1 MERLRW
7 SADHRGVSLGRVT
20 VRRREKGQALVE
32 FSLVALIFFTVLFGL
47 IEGARLIYTN
57 NMLNNAAREGARTGS
72 VQAGWIGQS
81 GNGCN
86 SPEGQ
91 ICPPQASFGTNILA
105 AANRE
110 LIGANPL
117 IASNLTLKCGAVA
130 PSAAACIPG
139 VKLVV
144 TATYTY
150 VPFLPVISRTNIQ
163 LTASSTMLIQ

>member
-1 MERLRW
+1 
-7 SADHRGVSLGRVT
+7 VT
-20 VRRREKGQALVE
+20 RRERGQALVE

-47 IEGARLIYTN
+47 IEGARFVYTD

-86 SPEGQ
+86 TAEGQ
-91 ICPPQASFGTNILA
+91 VCPTPAVFGTNVLA
-105 AANRE
+105 ASNRE

-117 IASNLTLKCGAVA
+117 IASNLTLTCGLAT
-130 PSAAACIPG
+130 PSAAACTPG
-139 VKLVV
+139 VKLTV

-150 VPFLPVISRTNIQ
+150 VPFLPVLNRTSIQ
-163 LTASSTMLIQ
+163 LTGTSSMVIQ